1 MNIKRNIIFSPES
14 RKKDG
19 VVIEDNVPIR
29 MRVVFGGQRVDFSTG
44 YRIDVS
50 KWNPDKQRVKNGCT
64 NKLKQSSADI
74 NNELDRLSII
84 IQNIFKEFEVNETM
98 PSPKELREAFNKK
111 VKTEEPV
118 SEEDIA
124 KAQNKVFWD
133 AFEEFNREGVK
144 LNNWALGTVKKIKV
158 MKNHLTE
165 FDSDA
170 TFEGMTDE
178 WFNDY
183 IVWLRDDKDMRN
195 STIEKQINLVKWFL
209 RWATQKGYNKNLS
222 FTMFKPKLKT
232 AQKNVIF
239 LTPEEIEQIESCKI
253 PATQQYLERVR
264 DMLIFCCY
272 TGLRHSDLYNLRR
285 SDIKPDHI
293 EVTTVKTSDA
303 LIIELNS
310 HSRTILEK
318 YKDVH
323 FADGKALPVISNQKM
338 NSFLKDLCELAELNT
353 PVRETYYK
361 GGERIDIVLPKHRLI
376 CTHTGRRSFICNAL
390 ALGISPEVVM
400 KWTGHSDYSAMK
412 PYIAVADKL
421 KRESM
426 KKFDL
431 K

>member
-44 YRIDVS
+44 YRIDIS

-64 NKLKQSSADI
+64 NKLKQSAADI
-74 NNELDRLSII
+74 NNELDRLSSI
-84 IQNIFKEFEVNETM
+84 IQNIFKEFEVNEMM

-111 VKTEEPV
+111 VKAEVPL

-124 KAQNKVFWD
+124 KEQNKLFWD
-133 AFEEFNREGVK
+133 AFKEFSSEGVK

-170 TFEGMTDE
+170 TFEGITDE

-209 RWATQKGYNKNLS
+209 RWATQKGYNKNLT
-222 FTMFKPKLKT
+222 FTMFRPKLKT

-239 LTPEEIEQIESCKI
+239 LDPEEIEQIEACTI
-253 PATQQYLERVR
+253 PTSKRYLERVR
-264 DMLIFCCY
+264 DLLIFCCY

-285 SDIKPDHI
+285 SDIKHNHI

-310 HSRTILEK
+310 HSRAILEK
-318 YKDVH
+318 YKEFQ

-361 GGERIDIVLPKHRLI
+361 GGERIDVVCPKYQLI

-390 ALGISPEVVM
+390 AMGISPEVVM

-412 PYIAVADKL
+412 PYIAVADKI
-421 KRESM
+421 KAEAM

-431 K
+431 S